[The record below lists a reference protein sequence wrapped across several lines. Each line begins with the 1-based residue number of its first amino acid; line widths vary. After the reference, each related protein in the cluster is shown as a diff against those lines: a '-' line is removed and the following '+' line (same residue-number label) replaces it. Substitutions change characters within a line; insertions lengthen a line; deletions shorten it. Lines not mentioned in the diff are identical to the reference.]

1 MPIKVD
7 EKTKVFVDNEIKSI
21 NANKDKITE
30 EKRYI
35 RAEMLKLFKIDCL
48 ARTDIEKERLRFLLL
63 YCSVLTEQYKL
74 LFERSTDL
82 FELIDEIKL

>member
-7 EKTKVFVDNEIKSI
+7 EKTKIFVDNELKSI

-35 RAEMLKLFKIDCL
+35 RAEMLRLFRIDCFT
-48 ARTDIEKERLRFLLL
+48 RSDTQKERLRLL
-63 YCSVLTEQYKL
+63 YYSVLSEQYKL
-74 LFERSTDL
+74 LCERGIAL
-82 FELIDEIKL
+82 LKLIDD